1 MSNLPKLITPCPI
14 IESGIEIRFKTK
26 LVSNII
32 NGMIYNELQN
42 SYNEIRELPI
52 LQLPIHIRRNDVNL
66 IYQPHYQLIS
76 NNFILQIGDRVLS
89 LINPK
94 IGEEYIGWNEYS
106 NEIKNIL
113 NIFDKLNIIDSVERI
128 GVRYVDFFKEINI
141 FDKITISLT
150 NPTGYKNEQL
160 QIKNIF
166 AIEDC
171 KVILNIINNVYLKDN
186 KGSLLDVDAFN
197 EIVLQMNVNN
207 IFDIIDNLH
216 SLQKKIFFD
225 ILTKEYL
232 SSLNPEY

>member
-94 IGEEYIGWNEYS
+94 IGEKYIGWNEYS